1 MVLPRD
7 GYYYHL
13 LTQNSLPLL
22 LSTLFPTPLFT
33 LALKKLSI
41 RTMHRAAC
49 ERKLTC
55 HLPYGNGVSV
65 VSNLRHDAL

>member
-22 LSTLFPTPLFT
+22 LSTPFPTPLFN

-49 ERKLTC
+49 ELKLTC
-55 HLPYGNGVSV
+55 HLPY
-65 VSNLRHDAL
+65 